1 MFDLRTYSD
10 VLFRVDEV
18 MSDKYGEWLKFD
30 DRFFTHKMIL
40 IGLFWRLC
48 LTLSLKAQA

>member
-30 DRFFTHKMIL
+30 DRFFL
-40 IGLFWRLC
+40 
-48 LTLSLKAQA
+48 LTK